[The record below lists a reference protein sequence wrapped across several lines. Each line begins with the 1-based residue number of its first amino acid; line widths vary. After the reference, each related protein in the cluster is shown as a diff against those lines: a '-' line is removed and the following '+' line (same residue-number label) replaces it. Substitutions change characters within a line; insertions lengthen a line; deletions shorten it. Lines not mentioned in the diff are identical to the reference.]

1 MVIKIEAE
9 RRTLGKKSDR
19 KNLRKNAYIPGIM
32 YGQGEEGIPVQFE
45 ATDFMKAYR
54 TGIGEL
60 AIFNVML
67 DGEES
72 RCVLKDKQIHPVRRD
87 ITHVDFLLLHPDTEV
102 SLSLPVRY
110 VGEAA
115 GLEEGGI
122 VDIILRELNIVC
134 LPKDI
139 PESVEIDIS
148 ELQIGDAIHVGSIS
162 IPNVT
167 IREADDITMVVVHDV
182 TILDE
187 PELDEEVDEEAE
199 TDEEAGDDE
208 EEEETN

>member
-1 MVIKIEAE
+1 MVIKIEAK

-67 DGEES
+67 DGEEN

-87 ITHVDFLLLHPDTEV
+87 ITHVDLLMLHPDTEV
-102 SLSLPVRY
+102 SLSLPIRY

-139 PESVEIDIS
+139 PESVEVDIS
-148 ELQIGDAIHVGSIS
+148 ELEIGDAIHVSSIS

-182 TILDE
+182 SILDE

-199 TDEEAGDDE
+199 TDEEAGE